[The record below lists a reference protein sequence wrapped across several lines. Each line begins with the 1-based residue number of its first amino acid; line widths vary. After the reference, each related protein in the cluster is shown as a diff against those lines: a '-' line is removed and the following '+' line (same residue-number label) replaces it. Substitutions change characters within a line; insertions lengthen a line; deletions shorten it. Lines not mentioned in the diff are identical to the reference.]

1 MTSSDSNSASG
12 RKRLLGLDPGI
23 GRTGYGVLE
32 TWEDQVLHLE
42 HGVFETTIGEV
53 RDLRLL
59 DLYQQACCMLD
70 RVKPDM
76 AGVEHLY
83 AGRNATTAIQVAEA
97 RGVLLLAL
105 AQRGIPARHYAPATI
120 KVTLADHGKASKQQ
134 VREIVMLQLGL
145 EKPPQPDDAS
155 DGLACAL
162 TLLYDAMES
171 RDL

>member
-1 MTSSDSNSASG
+1 MK
-12 RKRLLGLDPGI
+12 RQRLLGLDPGI
-23 GRTGYGVLE
+23 GRTGFGVIE

-42 HGVFETTIGEV
+42 HGVMETTIGEA

-59 DLYQQACCMLD
+59 DLYQQTCQMLD
-70 RVKPDM
+70 RTRPDM

-105 AQRGIPARHYAPATI
+105 AQRGIPSRHYAPATI
-120 KVTLADHGKASKQQ
+120 KVTLADHGNATKQQ
-134 VREIVMLQLGL
+134 VRQVVMEQLGL
-145 EKPPQPDDAS
+145 EKAPQPDDAS

-162 TLLYDAMES
+162 TLLYDAMET

>member
-1 MTSSDSNSASG
+1 M
-12 RKRLLGLDPGI
+12 
-23 GRTGYGVLE
+23 
-32 TWEDQVLHLE
+32 
-42 HGVFETTIGEV
+42 ETTIGAS

-59 DLYQQACCMLD
+59 DLYDQTCQMLD
-70 RVKPDM
+70 RTKPDM

-83 AGRNATTAIQVAEA
+83 AGRNVTTAIQVAEA

-105 AQRGIPARHYAPATI
+105 AQRGIPSRHYAPATI
-120 KVTLADHGKASKQQ
+120 KVTLADHGNATKQQ
-134 VREIVMLQLGL
+134 VRAVVMEQLGL

-162 TLLYDAMES
+162 TLLYDALET

>member
-1 MTSSDSNSASG
+1 MS

-23 GRTGYGVLE
+23 GRTGFGVID
-32 TWEDQVLHLE
+32 TWEDQVQHVE
-42 HGVFETTIGEV
+42 HGCMETTVGED

-59 DLYQQACCMLD
+59 DLYRQTCTMLD
-70 RVKPDM
+70 RTKPDM

-105 AQRGIPARHYAPATI
+105 AQRGIPSRQYAPATI
-120 KVTLADHGKASKQQ
+120 KMTLADHGQATKIQ
-134 VREIVMLQLGL
+134 VREVVMEQLGL

-162 TLLYDAMES
+162 TLLFDAMES

>member
-1 MTSSDSNSASG
+1 MIDGS

-23 GRTGYGVLE
+23 GRTGYGLLE
-32 TWEDQVLHLE
+32 TWDDQVQHLE
-42 HGVFETTIGEV
+42 HGVLETKVGEG
-53 RDLRLL
+53 REARLL
-59 DLYQQACCMLD
+59 DLFGQITVLLD
-70 RVKPDM
+70 RTKPDA

-105 AQRGIPARHYAPATI
+105 AQRAIPTRSYAPATI
-120 KVTLADHGKASKQQ
+120 KVSVADYGKATKQQ
-134 VREIVMLQLGL
+134 VREIVMVQLGL

-162 TLLYDAMES
+162 TLLYDFMGG
-171 RDL
+171 DL

>member
-1 MTSSDSNSASG
+1 MSDG
-12 RKRLLGLDPGI
+12 ERKRLLGLDPGI
-23 GRTGYGVLE
+23 GRTGFGVIE
-32 TWEDQVLHLE
+32 TWQDQVQHLE
-42 HGVFETTIGEV
+42 HGVMETVIGEA
-53 RDLRLL
+53 RDHRLL
-59 DLYQQACCMLD
+59 DLYQQTCRMLD

-76 AGVEHLY
+76 AGIEHLY

-105 AQRGIPARHYAPATI
+105 AQRGIPSRQYAPATI
-120 KVTLADHGKASKQQ
+120 KVTLADHGQATKQQ

-162 TLLYDAMES
+162 TLLYDALET

>member
-1 MTSSDSNSASG
+1 MS

-23 GRTGYGVLE
+23 GRTGYGVIE
-32 TWEDQVLHLE
+32 TWEDQVQHVE
-42 HGVFETTIGEV
+42 HGCMETTVGED
-53 RDLRLL
+53 RDKRLL
-59 DLYQQACCMLD
+59 DLYQQVCSMLD
-70 RVKPDM
+70 RTRPDM

-105 AQRGIPARHYAPATI
+105 AQRGIPSRQYAPATI
-120 KVTLADHGKASKQQ
+120 KMTLADHGKATKIQ
-134 VREIVMLQLGL
+134 VREVVMEQLGL

-162 TLLYDAMES
+162 TLLFDAMES

>member
-1 MTSSDSNSASG
+1 VSQPTAE
-12 RKRLLGLDPGI
+12 RVRLIGLDPGI
-23 GRTGYGVLE
+23 GRTGYGVIE

-42 HGVFETTIGEV
+42 HGVMVTTVGAARE
-53 RDLRLL
+53 LRLH
-59 DLYQQACCMLD
+59 DLYRQCCSLLD
-70 RVKPDM
+70 RLQPSL

-105 AQRGIPARHYAPATI
+105 AQRGIPTRQYAPATI
-120 KVTLADHGKASKQQ
+120 KVTLADHGQASKQQ

-162 TLLYDAMES
+162 TLLYDTLE
-171 RDL
+171 DNEL

>member
-1 MTSSDSNSASG
+1 LK
-12 RKRLLGLDPGI
+12 RQRLLGLDPGI
-23 GRTGYGVLE
+23 GRTGFGVIE

-42 HGVFETTIGEV
+42 HGCMETTIGES

-59 DLYQQACCMLD
+59 DLYDQTCQMLD
-70 RVKPDM
+70 RTKPDM

-83 AGRNATTAIQVAEA
+83 AGRNVTTAIQVAEA

-105 AQRGIPARHYAPATI
+105 AQRGIPSRHYAPATI
-120 KVTLADHGKASKQQ
+120 KVTLADHGNATKQQ
-134 VREIVMLQLGL
+134 VRAVVMEQLGL

-162 TLLYDAMES
+162 TLLYDALET

>member
-1 MTSSDSNSASG
+1 
-12 RKRLLGLDPGI
+12 LGLDPGI
-23 GRTGYGVLE
+23 GRTGFGLIE
-32 TWEDQVLHLE
+32 TWQDQVQHLE
-42 HGVFETTIGEV
+42 HGVMETTVGEA

-59 DLYQQACCMLD
+59 DLYRQTCTLLD
-70 RVKPDM
+70 RTRPDM

-105 AQRGIPARHYAPATI
+105 AQRGIPSRAYAPATV
-120 KVTLADHGKASKQQ
+120 KMTLADHGKASKQQ
-134 VREIVMLQLGL
+134 VREIVMVQLGL
-145 EKPPQPDDAS
+145 EKAPQPDDAS

-162 TLLYDAMES
+162 TLLYDAMET

>member
-1 MTSSDSNSASG
+1 LK
-12 RKRLLGLDPGI
+12 RQRLLGLDPGI
-23 GRTGYGVLE
+23 GRTGFGVIE

-42 HGVFETTIGEV
+42 HGCMETTIGES
-53 RDLRLL
+53 RDVRLL
-59 DLYQQACCMLD
+59 DLYDQTCQMLD
-70 RVKPDM
+70 RTKPDM

-83 AGRNATTAIQVAEA
+83 AGRNVTTAIQVAEA

-105 AQRGIPARHYAPATI
+105 AQRGIPSRHYAPATI
-120 KVTLADHGKASKQQ
+120 KVTLADHGNATKQQ
-134 VREIVMLQLGL
+134 VRAVVMEQLGL

-162 TLLYDAMES
+162 TLLYDALET

>member
-1 MTSSDSNSASG
+1 LK
-12 RKRLLGLDPGI
+12 RQRLLGLDPGI
-23 GRTGYGVLE
+23 GRTGFGVIE

-42 HGVFETTIGEV
+42 HGVMETTIGES

-59 DLYQQACCMLD
+59 DLYRQTCRMLD
-70 RVKPDM
+70 RTKPDM
-76 AGVEHLY
+76 AGIEHLY

-105 AQRGIPARHYAPATI
+105 AERGIPSRHYAPATI
-120 KVTLADHGKASKQQ
+120 KVTLADHGNATKQQ
-134 VREIVMLQLGL
+134 VRQVVMEQLGL
-145 EKPPQPDDAS
+145 QKPPQPDDAS

-162 TLLYDAMES
+162 TLLYDAMET

>member
-1 MTSSDSNSASG
+1 MNDG
-12 RKRLLGLDPGI
+12 ERKRLLGLDPGI
-23 GRTGYGVLE
+23 GRTGFGVIE
-32 TWEDQVLHLE
+32 TWQDQVQHLE
-42 HGVFETTIGEV
+42 HGVMETVIGEA
-53 RDLRLL
+53 RDQRLL
-59 DLYQQACCMLD
+59 DLYQQICRMLD

-76 AGVEHLY
+76 AGIEHLY

-105 AQRGIPARHYAPATI
+105 AQRGIPSRQYAPATI
-120 KVTLADHGKASKQQ
+120 KVTLADHGQASKQQ

-162 TLLYDAMES
+162 TLLYDALET

>member
-1 MTSSDSNSASG
+1 MS

-23 GRTGYGVLE
+23 GRTGFGLID
-32 TWEDQVLHLE
+32 TWEDQVQHVE
-42 HGVFETTIGEV
+42 HGCMETTVGED

-59 DLYQQACCMLD
+59 DLYRQACAMLD
-70 RVKPDM
+70 RTRPDM

-105 AQRGIPARHYAPATI
+105 AQRGIPSRQYAPATI
-120 KVTLADHGKASKQQ
+120 KMTLADHGKATKIQ
-134 VREIVMLQLGL
+134 VREVVMEQLGL
-145 EKPPQPDDAS
+145 DKPPQPDDAS

-162 TLLYDAMES
+162 TLLFDAMES

>member
-1 MTSSDSNSASG
+1 MESQLETLGG
-12 RKRLLGLDPGI
+12 RKRLLGFDPGI
-23 GRTGYGVLE
+23 GRTGYGVIE
-32 TWEDQVLHLE
+32 TWEDQVLHIE
-42 HGVFETTIGEV
+42 HGVFETTVGEE

-59 DLYQQACCMLD
+59 DLYSQACSLLD
-70 RVKPDM
+70 RLKPDM

-105 AQRGIPARHYAPATI
+105 AQRGIASRHYAPATI
-120 KVTLADHGKASKQQ
+120 KLTLADHGNATKQQ
-134 VREIVMLQLGL
+134 VREIVMMQLGL

-162 TLLYDAMES
+162 TLLYDALES